1 MASPHGFTSTALP
14 CSDDGTSTTAAAAT
28 AAAAA
33 IQSTSYSL
41 CFFESVLKL
50 EDVAGEAAT
59 AVDTFC
65 AIFLG
70 PVPPKRASG
79 GDDATGRANL
89 QLGASKPTS
98 STSAMKIEIPNRA
111 AQLIDD
117 GMDGGLMGSSA
128 GDGRMGYQIGLVVLF
143 LGDRF
148 AQAGHRL
155 RLGRCCLKRSL
166 QFAGWLLAHRVD
178 KCAFSLRTFY
188 CVVVG
193 LRRGAHRRLFL
204 ATARCARAAAWH
216 HLELAVHELGRAD
229 LDW

>member
-1 MASPHGFTSTALP
+1 
-14 CSDDGTSTTAAAAT
+14 
-28 AAAAA
+28 
-33 IQSTSYSL
+33 
-41 CFFESVLKL
+41 
-50 EDVAGEAAT
+50 
-59 AVDTFC
+59 
-65 AIFLG
+65 
-70 PVPPKRASG
+70 
-79 GDDATGRANL
+79 
-89 QLGASKPTS
+89 
-98 STSAMKIEIPNRA
+98 
-111 AQLIDD
+111 
-117 GMDGGLMGSSA
+117 MGSSA

-229 LDW
+229 LDWLIRVQLVRCGVLREPQSCRKLCGTRSLLQKLLLFGKHNNLLLALLRGRVAATTRSCGVPRLRVEGSLRLQHL